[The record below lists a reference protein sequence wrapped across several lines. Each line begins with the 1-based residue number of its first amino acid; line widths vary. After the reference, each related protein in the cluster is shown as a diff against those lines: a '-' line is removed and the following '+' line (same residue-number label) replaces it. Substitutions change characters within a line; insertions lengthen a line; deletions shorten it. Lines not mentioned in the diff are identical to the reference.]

1 MRAPDPGA
9 RHNAPMD
16 NHPLLLEALNA
27 FADLFDQ
34 AKACEADATGMT
46 LATAD
51 AEGRP
56 AARIVLL
63 KNFDARGFVFYSH
76 TDGRK
81 GAELA
86 ANPQAALLFWWPHVG
101 EAGIEVRVEGDTER
115 VSDEEADAYFA
126 QRPRMS
132 QIGAWASEQSR
143 TLDERDTFER
153 RIDAFE
159 REFEGRAVPRPGDWT
174 GTRVVPR
181 AIEFWHGAK
190 FRLHER
196 WLYER
201 AADGEW
207 SKRMLYP

>member
-1 MRAPDPGA
+1 MNTP
-9 RHNAPMD
+9 
-16 NHPLLLEALNA
+16 PLLLEALDA
-27 FADLFDQ
+27 FAQLFDE
-34 AKACEADATGMT
+34 AKGCKADATGMT

-51 AEGRP
+51 AAGQP

-63 KNFDARGFVFYSH
+63 KSFDARGFVFYSH

-86 ANPQAALLFWWPHVG
+86 ANPRAALLFWWPHLG
-101 EAGIEVRVEGDTER
+101 EAGVEVRIEGTTER

-143 TLDERDTFER
+143 TLEDRETFER

-159 REFEGRAVPRPGDWT
+159 HEFEGRAVTRPEDWS
-174 GTRVVPR
+174 GTRVVPH

-201 AADGEW
+201 GVDGGW

>member
-1 MRAPDPGA
+1 MAGD
-9 RHNAPMD
+9 NAGMD
-16 NHPLLLEALNA
+16 THPLLQEALA
-27 FADLFDQ
+27 HFARWFEQ
-34 AKACEADATGMT
+34 AKGCEADATGMT

-51 AEGRP
+51 AHGRP

-63 KNFDARGFVFYSH
+63 KDFDARGFVFYSH

-86 ANPQAALLFWWPHVG
+86 VNPHAALLFWWPHVG
-101 EAGIEVRVEGDTER
+101 EAGGEVRIEGSVEA
-115 VSDEEADAYFA
+115 VSDDEADAYFA
-126 QRPRMS
+126 SRPRLS

-143 TLDERDTFER
+143 TLDARETFEH
-153 RIDAFE
+153 RIESFE
-159 REFEGRAVPRPGDWT
+159 REFEGQPVPRPNDWS

-181 AIEFWHGAK
+181 AIEFWQGAK

-201 AADGEW
+201 DEAGGWA
-207 SKRMLYP
+207 KRMLYP

>member
-1 MRAPDPGA
+1 MAGD
-9 RHNAPMD
+9 NAGMD
-16 NHPLLLEALNA
+16 THPLLQEALDV
-27 FADLFDQ
+27 FARLFEE
-34 AKACEADATGMT
+34 AKGCEADATGMT

-51 AEGRP
+51 AHGRP

-63 KNFDARGFVFYSH
+63 KDFDARGFVFYSH

-86 ANPQAALLFWWPHVG
+86 ANPNAALLFWWPHVG
-101 EAGIEVRVEGDTER
+101 EAGIEVRIEGAVEA
-115 VSDEEADAYFA
+115 VDEAEADAYFA
-126 QRPRMS
+126 SRPRLS

-143 TLDERDTFER
+143 TLDARETFEH
-153 RIDAFE
+153 RIEAFE
-159 REFEGRAVPRPGDWT
+159 REFEGRPVPRPNDWS

-181 AIEFWHGAK
+181 AIEFWRGAQ

-201 AADGEW
+201 DEGEGW

>member
-1 MRAPDPGA
+1 MFGRLFDEA
-9 RHNAPMD
+9 RH
-16 NHPLLLEALNA
+16 
-27 FADLFDQ
+27 
-34 AKACEADATGMT
+34 CEADATGMT

-51 AEGRP
+51 AAGRP
-56 AARIVLL
+56 SARIVLL
-63 KNFDARGFVFYSH
+63 KGFDVHGFVFYSH
-76 TDGRK
+76 VDGRK

-86 ANPQAALLFWWPHVG
+86 ANPQAALLFWWPHLG
-101 EAGIEVRVEGDTER
+101 EAGVEVRIEGTTEP

-143 TLDERDTFER
+143 TLDDRETFER

-159 REFEGRAVPRPGDWT
+159 REFEGRAVTRPEDWS

-181 AIEFWHGAK
+181 AIEFWRGAK

-196 WLYER
+196 WLYEQ
-201 AADGEW
+201 AAGGTW

>member
-1 MRAPDPGA
+1 MTAFASSPDPLLQQALDEFA
-9 RHNAPMD
+9 R
-16 NHPLLLEALNA
+16 LFEAANG
-27 FADLFDQ
+27 
-34 AKACEADATGMT
+34 CETEANGMT

-51 AEGRP
+51 ARGRP

-63 KNFDARGFVFYSH
+63 KHFDARGFVFYSH
-76 TDGRK
+76 VDGRK

-86 ANPQAALLFWWPHVG
+86 ANPQAALLFWWPHLG
-101 EAGIEVRVEGDTER
+101 EAGVEIRIEGATEA
-115 VSDEEADAYFA
+115 VTDAEADAYFA
-126 QRPRMS
+126 SRPRPS

-143 TLDERDTFER
+143 TLDSRETFEH
-153 RIDAFE
+153 RIESFE
-159 REFEGRAVPRPGDWT
+159 REFEGRPVPRPNDWS

-201 AADGEW
+201 DGADRW

>member
-1 MRAPDPGA
+1 ME
-9 RHNAPMD
+9 NA
-16 NHPLLLEALNA
+16 PLLLEALDA
-27 FADLFDQ
+27 FARLFDE
-34 AKACEADATGMT
+34 AKGREADATGMT

-51 AEGRP
+51 AQGRP

-63 KNFDARGFVFYSH
+63 KHFDAHGFVFYSH

-81 GAELA
+81 GAEME

-101 EAGIEVRVEGDTER
+101 EAGVEVRIEGAVER

-143 TLDERDTFER
+143 TLDERESFER
-153 RIDAFE
+153 RLEAFE
-159 REFEGRAVPRPGDWT
+159 REFEGRAVPRPADWS
-174 GTRVVPR
+174 GTRVVPH

-201 AADGEW
+201 DGNGGW

>member
-1 MRAPDPGA
+1 MNKD
-9 RHNAPMD
+9 
-16 NHPLLLEALNA
+16 PLLLEAFDA
-27 FADLFDQ
+27 FARLFEE
-34 AKACEADATGMT
+34 AKTCEADATGMA

-63 KNFDARGFVFYSH
+63 KSFDTCGFVFYSH

-101 EAGIEVRVEGDTER
+101 EAGVEVRIEGATMP

-126 QRPRMS
+126 RRPRMS

-143 TLDERDTFER
+143 TLDERETFER
-153 RIDAFE
+153 RIDAFD
-159 REFEGRAVPRPGDWT
+159 REFEGRAVTRPGDWS

-201 AADGEW
+201 GMDGSW

>member
-1 MRAPDPGA
+1 MGAPLAGA
-9 RHNAPMD
+9 RHNGGMNTP
-16 NHPLLLEALNA
+16 PLLLEALDA
-27 FADLFDQ
+27 FAQLFDE
-34 AKACEADATGMT
+34 AKGCKADATGMT

-51 AEGRP
+51 AAGQP

-63 KNFDARGFVFYSH
+63 KSFDARGFVFYSH

-86 ANPQAALLFWWPHVG
+86 ANPRAALLFWWPHLG
-101 EAGIEVRVEGDTER
+101 EAGVEVRIEGTTER

-143 TLDERDTFER
+143 TLEDRETFER

-159 REFEGRAVPRPGDWT
+159 HEFEGRAVTRPEDWS
-174 GTRVVPR
+174 GTRVVPH

-201 AADGEW
+201 GVDGGW

>member
-1 MRAPDPGA
+1 MAGD
-9 RHNAPMD
+9 NAGMD
-16 NHPLLLEALNA
+16 THPLLQEALDA
-27 FADLFDQ
+27 FARLFEE
-34 AKACEADATGMT
+34 AKGCEADATGMT

-51 AEGRP
+51 AHGRP

-63 KNFDARGFVFYSH
+63 KDFDARGFVFYSH

-86 ANPQAALLFWWPHVG
+86 ANPNAALLFWWPHVG
-101 EAGIEVRVEGDTER
+101 EAGIEVRIEGAVER
-115 VSDEEADAYFA
+115 ISDEEADAYFA

-143 TLDERDTFER
+143 TLDERESFER
-153 RIDAFE
+153 RLEAFE
-159 REFEGRAVPRPGDWT
+159 REFEGRAVPRPADWS

-181 AIEFWHGAK
+181 AIEFWQGAR

-201 AADGEW
+201 DGNGGW

>member
-1 MRAPDPGA
+1 MAGD
-9 RHNAPMD
+9 NAGMD
-16 NHPLLLEALNA
+16 THPLLQEALDA
-27 FADLFDQ
+27 FARLFEE
-34 AKACEADATGMT
+34 AKGCEADATGMT

-51 AEGRP
+51 AHGRP

-63 KNFDARGFVFYSH
+63 KDFDARGFVFYSH

-86 ANPQAALLFWWPHVG
+86 ANPNAALLFWWPHVG
-101 EAGIEVRVEGDTER
+101 EAGIEVRIEGAVER
-115 VSDEEADAYFA
+115 ISDEEADAYFA

-143 TLDERDTFER
+143 TLDERESFER
-153 RIDAFE
+153 RLEAFE
-159 REFEGRAVPRPGDWT
+159 REFEGRAVPRPADWS

-181 AIEFWHGAK
+181 AIEFWQGAR

-201 AADGEW
+201 DADGGW

>member
-1 MRAPDPGA
+1 MAGD
-9 RHNAPMD
+9 NAGMD
-16 NHPLLLEALNA
+16 TDPLLQEALA
-27 FADLFDQ
+27 HFARWFEQ
-34 AKACEADATGMT
+34 AKGCEADATGMT

-51 AEGRP
+51 ARGRP

-63 KNFDARGFVFYSH
+63 KEVDARGFVFYSH

-86 ANPQAALLFWWPHVG
+86 VNPHAALLFWWPHVG
-101 EAGIEVRVEGDTER
+101 EAGVEVRIEGSVEA
-115 VSDEEADAYFA
+115 VSDDEADAYFA
-126 QRPRMS
+126 SRPRLS

-143 TLDERDTFER
+143 TLDARETFEH
-153 RIDAFE
+153 RIESFE
-159 REFEGRAVPRPGDWT
+159 REFGGQPVPRPNDWS

-181 AIEFWHGAK
+181 AIEFWQGAK

-201 AADGEW
+201 DEAGGWA
-207 SKRMLYP
+207 KRMLYP